1 MIAPMK
7 AARKGR
13 KFHEMDRSRRDG
25 SSLSI
30 DMMLER
36 SKETGV
42 VEARKRTIEK
52 LGLTEWKI
60 WKLLHIEWE

>member
-7 AARKGR
+7 AAGKSR
-13 KFHEMDRSRRDG
+13 KFHGMDRSRRDG

-30 DMMLER
+30 ETMLER
-36 SKETGV
+36 SKETSV

>member
-1 MIAPMK
+1 MIMPME
-7 AARKGR
+7 AATKGR
-13 KFHEMDRSRRDG
+13 KLLGMGESRRGG

-30 DMMLER
+30 ETMLER
-36 SKETGV
+36 SRESSIVK
-42 VEARKRTIEK
+42 ARKRTIEK